1 MQATHELNNFT
12 CWPPPTPVFESTS
25 TFSSVSELI
34 KNFGQCWNG
43 IKYQN
48 TEFSKAK
55 FKELI
60 NAYNEQFFKPI
71 PRYNYH
77 GFIEKKDVPP
87 GTEIFVRGDLHG
99 DLKSLIENLKIL
111 REQGRLDEDYKC
123 KPHVQFVFL
132 GDYVDDGYNP
142 LEVLELL
149 MTLRM
154 ENPEQVTLILGD
166 HDNIVRNWH
175 LENPYYDF
183 NFSSFMR
190 TSAAEDRMDTDTF
203 QLMGQLY
210 ETMPLTIFISEQS
223 DEREYV
229 VFTHGM
235 FELYVDPTEMLNS
248 SASSSQML
256 VSSTQRKFSSRVQ
269 ELISPVIS
277 QARQTS
283 DDEPLP
289 GNKKSHRRKVKQQ
302 RAAKHIDLLFQKDK
316 QRLCSTR
323 YTWGNMIAIQEEKQG
338 PCFESIEEGKW
349 GLISKNVKDY
359 FRLCS
364 SKHQVKMMFRGH
376 QHAKQHHEYHGK
388 VLVSTMP
395 VGPNTATAKSLF
407 QEQLDIAYTFDTA
420 YILVTASKVKDWKK
434 IAYLRKVKEATQE
447 IIGPCPIYSKEI

>member
-1 MQATHELNNFT
+1 MQATQKLNNFT
-12 CWPPPTPVFESTS
+12 YRPFPTPMFESTP

-34 KNFGQCWNG
+34 KNFDPYWNG
-43 IKYQN
+43 RKYQN
-48 TEFSKAK
+48 TEFCKEK
-55 FKELI
+55 FKDLI
-60 NAYNEQFFKPI
+60 KAYNEQFFEPI
-71 PRYNYH
+71 SSTDNH

-87 GTEIFVRGDLHG
+87 GTEIFVRGALHG

-123 KPHVQFVFL
+123 KPHVQLVFL
-132 GDYVDDGYNP
+132 GDYVNEGYNP

-166 HDNIVRNWH
+166 HDNSVRNWRS
-175 LENPYYDF
+175 ENPLYDF

-190 TSAAEDRMDTDTF
+190 TSVEEDRMDTDTLL
-203 QLMGQLY
+203 LMGQLY

-248 SASSSQML
+248 SASSTQML
-256 VSSTQRKFSSRVQ
+256 VSSTKREFSKRVQ
-269 ELISPVIS
+269 QLIS
-277 QARQTS
+277 QARRTP
-283 DDEPLP
+283 DDKPLP
-289 GNKKSHRRKVKQQ
+289 GKINSLWGNVKQQ
-302 RAAKHIDLLFQKDK
+302 RAAKHIDLLFQED
-316 QRLCSTR
+316 RHGLSTTR
-323 YTWGNMIAIQEEKQG
+323 YTWGNMMAIQEEKQG

-349 GLISKNVKDY
+349 GLIPNNLKDY

-388 VLVSTMP
+388 VLVTTMP
-395 VGPNTATAKSLF
+395 VGPNSAIGKSLF
-407 QEQLDIAYTFDTA
+407 QEQLDTAYTLDTT
-420 YILVTASKVKDWKK
+420 YILVTATKVKDWKK
-434 IAYLRKVKEATQE
+434 IAYLRKVQEATQE
-447 IIGPCPIYSKEI
+447 IIGPLPIYSNEI